1 MIRGIRGAITIE
13 SDKPELVWDETAR
26 LVREVVAAN
35 NVEVDDIAS
44 ILISTTP
51 DIMSAFPARAVRLMD
66 GWQYV
71 PVMCTHEM
79 DVPNALPLCIRI
91 LIHANVEVAQKDVKH
106 LYLNDAV
113 KLRPDLAQAK

>member
-1 MIRGIRGAITIE
+1 MIRGLRGAITIE

-35 NVEVDDIAS
+35 NVDIDDIAS

-51 DIMSAFPARAVRLMD
+51 DITSAFPARAVRLMD
-66 GWQYV
+66 GRQYV

-79 DVPNALPLCIRI
+79 DVPEALPLCIRV
-91 LIHANVEVAQKDVKH
+91 LIHANVEVAQKM
-106 LYLNDAV
+106 
-113 KLRPDLAQAK
+113 